1 VGFLFV
7 VELSIMA
14 TRIYKNQII
23 SLFNGKELEII
34 PLKIKYL
41 REFMEVFENIKEA
54 KGDDESIAVLVECV
68 RICMK
73 QYCPEISSTTK
84 DIEDNFDMPTIYK
97 ILDSSAGI
105 KINQKS
111 DEPVK
116 DQAEK
121 SGETWETLDLAKL
134 EAEVFLLGIWKDY
147 QELETY
153 LSMPELMVTL
163 EVIRELDYSEKKFL
177 AAIQGVDLDGDKNQN
192 KGQKEWEDMKARV
205 FSGGKATDS
214 NDVLALQGVNA
225 QKAGFGIGMGL
236 DYGDERDPSVMK

>member
-1 VGFLFV
+1 
-7 VELSIMA
+7 MA
-14 TRIYKNQII
+14 TKIYKNQTIF
-23 SLFNGKELEII
+23 LFNGKELEII
-34 PLKIKYL
+34 PLKIRYL
-41 REFMEVFENIKEA
+41 REFMEVFKNIKQA
-54 KGDDESIAVLVECV
+54 KNDDESIAVLVECV

-73 QYCPEISSTTK
+73 QYCPEISSSTE

-97 ILDSSAGI
+97 ILDTSAGI
-105 KINQKS
+105 NISAKS
-111 DEPVK
+111 EEPVK
-116 DQAEK
+116 NQAEK

-147 QELETY
+147 QELETCM
-153 LSMPELMVTL
+153 SMPELMVTL
-163 EVIRELDYSEKKFL
+163 EVVRELDYTEKKFL
-177 AAIQGVDLDGDKNQN
+177 AAIQGVDLDGDKN

>member
-1 VGFLFV
+1 
-7 VELSIMA
+7 MA

-34 PLKIKYL
+34 PLKIRYL

-54 KGDDESIAVLVECV
+54 KGDDESIAILVECV

-111 DEPVK
+111 EEPVK
-116 DQAEK
+116 DQAGK

-147 QELETY
+147 QELETS
-153 LSMPELMVTL
+153 LSMPELMATL
-163 EVIRELDYSEKKFL
+163 EVLRELDYSEKKFL
-177 AAIQGVDLDGDKNQN
+177 AAIQGVDLDGDKNEN

-205 FSGGKATDS
+205 FSGGKAKDS
-214 NDVLALQGVNA
+214 NDVLALQGVTA

-236 DYGDERDPSVMK
+236 DYGDERDPSLMK

>member
-1 VGFLFV
+1 M

-34 PLKIKYL
+34 PLKIRYL

-54 KGDDESIAVLVECV
+54 KGDDESIAILVECV

-111 DEPVK
+111 EEPVK
-116 DQAEK
+116 DQAGK

-147 QELETY
+147 QELETS
-153 LSMPELMVTL
+153 LSMPELMATL
-163 EVIRELDYSEKKFL
+163 EVLRELDYSEKKFL
-177 AAIQGVDLDGDKNQN
+177 AAIQGVDLDGDKNEN

-214 NDVLALQGVNA
+214 NDVLALQGVTA

-236 DYGDERDPSVMK
+236 DYGDERDPSLMK

>member
-1 VGFLFV
+1 M

-14 TRIYKNQII
+14 TKIYKNQTIF
-23 SLFNGKELEII
+23 LFNGKELEII
-34 PLKIKYL
+34 PLKIRYL

-54 KGDDESIAVLVECV
+54 KSDDESIAVLVECV

-73 QYCPEISSTTK
+73 QYCPEISSSTA

-97 ILDSSAGI
+97 ILDTSAGI
-105 KINQKS
+105 NISAKS
-111 DEPVK
+111 EEPVK
-116 DQAEK
+116 NQAEK

-147 QELETY
+147 QELETCM
-153 LSMPELMVTL
+153 SMPELMVTL
-163 EVIRELDYSEKKFL
+163 EVVRELDYTEKKFL
-177 AAIQGVDLDGDKNQN
+177 AAIQGVDLDGDKN

-205 FSGGKATDS
+205 FSGGQTGDS

-225 QKAGFGIGMGL
+225 QKAGFGIGQGL
-236 DYGDERDPSVMK
+236 DYEDLRN

>member
-1 VGFLFV
+1 MGFLFV

-34 PLKIKYL
+34 PLKIRYL
-41 REFMEVFENIKEA
+41 REFMEIFENIKEA
-54 KGDDESIAVLVECV
+54 KSDDESIAVLVECV

-73 QYCPEISSTTK
+73 QYCPEISSTVK

-97 ILDSSAGI
+97 ILDFSAGI

-111 DEPVK
+111 EEPVK

-147 QELETY
+147 QELETCM
-153 LSMPELMVTL
+153 SMPELMVTL
-163 EVIRELDYSEKKFL
+163 EVVRELDYTEKKFL
-177 AAIQGVDLDGDKNQN
+177 AAIQGVDLDGDKNKN

-205 FSGGKATDS
+205 FSGGQTSDS

-225 QKAGFGIGMGL
+225 QKAGFGIGQGL
-236 DYGDERDPSVMK
+236 DYEDLRN